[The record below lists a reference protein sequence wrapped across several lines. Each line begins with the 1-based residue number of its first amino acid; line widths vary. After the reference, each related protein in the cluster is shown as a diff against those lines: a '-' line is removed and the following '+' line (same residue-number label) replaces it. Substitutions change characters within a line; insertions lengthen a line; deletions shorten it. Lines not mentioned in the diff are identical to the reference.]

1 MVVQNIKID
10 FFNGIHESAGDCE
23 TLTGFPLTE
32 FHLGLGDY
40 IMEAFGRIGF
50 LLDRL
55 TLIVTPSQVGDY
67 PSVYSAGGPFG
78 APFDATPSPNK
89 FGPCALVSLDGS
101 VLEGEFPIIN
111 TIR

>member
-1 MVVQNIKID
+1 MEND
-10 FFNGIHESAGDCE
+10 FFNPTHPTKVWLFRAFFNGTQESAGDCQ
-23 TLTGFPLTE
+23 TLTGFPPTE

-55 TLIVTPSQVGDY
+55 TLIVHPSQVGDY

-78 APFDATPSPNK
+78 APFDAMLHHPLK
-89 FGPCALVSLDGS
+89 YMDHVFWLV
-101 VLEGEFPIIN
+101 
-111 TIR
+111 